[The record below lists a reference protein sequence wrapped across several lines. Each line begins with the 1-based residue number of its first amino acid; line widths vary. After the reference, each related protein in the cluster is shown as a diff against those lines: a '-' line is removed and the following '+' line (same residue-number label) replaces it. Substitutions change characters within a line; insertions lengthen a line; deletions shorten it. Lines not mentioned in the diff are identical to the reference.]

1 MSIFSNPFDSSIRL
15 SCSCGEHSSQV
26 EHDKAVEGLSGS
38 SEPGSDETFKPDSSS
53 TKTSTSKPPAVEK
66 AVKKQSE
73 APPEDN
79 YSWD

>member
-1 MSIFSNPFDSSIRL
+1 MREKLDEFDAMR
-15 SCSCGEHSSQV
+15 Q
-26 EHDKAVEGLSGS
+26 GLPGS
-38 SEPGSDETFKPDSSS
+38 SEPGADETFKPDSSS

>member
-1 MSIFSNPFDSSIRL
+1 MR
-15 SCSCGEHSSQV
+15 Q
-26 EHDKAVEGLSGS
+26 GLSGS